1 MGGGWGV
8 HHDPQR
14 PPGWPPPVP
23 PISWGGPGWPGGPP
37 APRRSRARWLI
48 PLVLVLA
55 LLTGA
60 GGTGLFL
67 LLRSTDGPANAVRAY
82 LMEVRDSR
90 YEAAYVRL
98 CPSVQE
104 RRPASEFAIIM
115 RALDD
120 VQGGIASFAVRRVQI
135 HRSVGSPTVREVQV
149 DVRRG
154 SAAASHETYQV
165 GKESGSYCLLTP
177 GAPFS
182 LDPSLPPDLQQPG
195 PFDDSPGD
203 GRRGG
208 GDDEPP
214 VRTA

>member
-1 MGGGWGV
+1 MA
-8 HHDPQR
+8 PAATR
-14 PPGWPPPVP
+14 PADLV
-23 PISWGGPGWPGGPP
+23 GGPGWPGGPP
-37 APRRSRARWLI
+37 APRRSRAARWLI

-55 LLTGA
+55 LLAGA

-67 LLRSTDGPANAVRAY
+67 FFRSANGPADAVRAY
-82 LMEVRDSR
+82 LTEVSDSR
-90 YEAAYVRL
+90 YEAAYARL

-120 VQGGIASFAVRRVQI
+120 VQGGIASFAVRGVQI

-154 SAAASHETYQV
+154 SASASHETYQV
-165 GKESGSYCLLTP
+165 GKESGSYCLLAP

-182 LDPSLPPDLQQPG
+182 LDPSLPPDLQPPG
-195 PFDDSPGD
+195 PFGDFPGD

-208 GDDEPP
+208 SDDEPP